1 MSLNAVGIGTIIAA
15 GKGSTTPHKERYTPE
30 RQVGLRFSD
39 VQGDWPHDVAD
50 GVLHVRGLKL
60 HLDEKRGKSEG
71 RRTPPPSVRHPSTIS
86 ATTVHASR
94 HVRCLSPWPLRC
106 TTKTPP
112 AFRCAHTTLGLTP
125 TTQAQTEK
133 KRSYIA
139 TGSAGKPPSLRHEI
153 PAQKTRRK
161 KKGGAELR

>member
-1 MSLNAVGIGTIIAA
+1 MNLNALGIGTMIAT

-133 KRSYIA
+133 KKMLHSHGVCWQ
-139 TGSAGKPPSLRHEI
+139 TTLSAPRNPGTENPT
-153 PAQKTRRK
+153 Q
-161 KKGGAELR
+161 KKGGG